1 MKTIKIGNKSI
12 GTGHPVFIVA
22 EISANHLQNY
32 DLAEKTIL
40 AARDAG
46 VDAVKLQ
53 TYTPDT
59 ITLNC
64 DSEDFK
70 LKDTIWEGKTLY
82 ELYEEAYTPWDWQPK
97 LKKFAER
104 HGLICF
110 SSAFDKTAVD
120 FLEKM
125 NVPAHKVASFEIT
138 DIPLIKYMASKMK
151 PMIISTGIAEIED
164 IEEAVNACNKAG
176 NKDIILLK
184 CTSAYPTPLSDVNLR
199 TMVDLSSRF
208 NSLVGLSDHT
218 LGTSVSIAAV
228 ALGACFIEKH
238 ITTDR
243 SIGGPD
249 SEFSLEPNE
258 FRDMVKS
265 IREVEKALGKVDYTL
280 TEKMKRSRDFARSL
294 YVSKDIKKGEKLSL
308 DNVKSVRPGYGLHPK
323 HLDEVLGKRAL
334 RDIKKGTALKWEL
347 IEND

>member
-218 LGTSVSIAAV
+218 LGTSVPIAAV